1 MLKNANTPNSNSFE
15 PTNYLTVEKVNTDND
30 SMDQKDDEDELDQKD
45 DEDELDQKDDE
56 DELVTI
62 E

>member
-15 PTNYLTVEKVNTDND
+15 PTNLTVEKVNTDND
-30 SMDQKDDEDELDQKD
+30 SIDQKH
-45 DEDELDQKDDE
+45 DE